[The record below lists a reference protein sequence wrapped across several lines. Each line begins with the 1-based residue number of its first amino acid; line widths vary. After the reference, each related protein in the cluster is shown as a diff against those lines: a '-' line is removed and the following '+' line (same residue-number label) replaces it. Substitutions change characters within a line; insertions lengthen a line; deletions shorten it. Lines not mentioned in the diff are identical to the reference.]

1 MWLIIDIELF
11 PTSHIFFLIEFG
23 ESQTIELIPGGS
35 DIPVTNGNRIRY
47 IYMMAN
53 YRLNRQI
60 DRQCK
65 AFFRGLSDLIDEK
78 WLRMFNQVKINI
90 VCLSSIYIY

>member
-1 MWLIIDIELF
+1 
-11 PTSHIFFLIEFG
+11 
-23 ESQTIELIPGGS
+23 
-35 DIPVTNGNRIRY
+35 
-47 IYMMAN
+47 MMAH

-78 WLRMFNQVKINI
+78 WLRMFNQVLKK
-90 VCLSSIYIY
+90 